1 MTPKDGS
8 SPKVAVDAQS
18 MGAVGNP
25 VQVEADTILD
35 WHSQRDADQAAL
47 TLGLNSLNCFWSNV
61 DVRVTCGAPAQMPWV
76 PGNALG
82 APISVGLGISAIGHV
97 PAGAFISDISIKAAS
112 STAYAVAYGIP
123 DCFNFGN
130 EFDLGLV
137 GNDEYVAGDC
147 GEGRHSV
154 GMMNVPKN
162 TFKAS
167 TKTAADKMATDFIEA
182 NTICEANAAS
192 AGNTE
197 QSPAACTPIY
207 LGYGV
212 FSNSHRVGLTKI
224 PAGTFKA
231 DTVAEADT
239 LASDFLLAN
248 TSCEADVTVDV
259 LVDLRLSGGKLQGKY
274 KTVTVAAS
282 VAASPEWR
290 DMVTTMT
297 SSPATCP

>member
-1 MTPKDGS
+1 
-8 SPKVAVDAQS
+8 
-18 MGAVGNP
+18 
-25 VQVEADTILD
+25 
-35 WHSQRDADQAAL
+35 
-47 TLGLNSLNCFWSNV
+47 
-61 DVRVTCGAPAQMPWV
+61 
-76 PGNALG
+76 
-82 APISVGLGISAIGHV
+82 
-97 PAGAFISDISIKAAS
+97 
-112 STAYAVAYGIP
+112 
-123 DCFNFGN
+123 
-130 EFDLGLV
+130 
-137 GNDEYVAGDC
+137 
-147 GEGRHSV
+147 
-154 GMMNVPKN
+154 
-162 TFKAS
+162 
-167 TKTAADKMATDFIEA
+167 MATDFIEA